1 MKNYK
6 KIRQKP
12 YIYGFSIVGFF
23 AFAIGGVCVLL
34 SFMSGFSLAKFIIV
48 GILIMILFL
57 FSKHV
62 LSSPVVL
69 SKIFDNKLPKKYSEY
84 E

>member
-12 YIYGFSIVGFF
+12 YIYGFSVAGFF
-23 AFAIGGVCVLL
+23 VFAVGGIFGLL
-34 SFMSGFSLAKFIIV
+34 SFMSGFSLLKMIGVVVFLGLLYIFSRYIISNKEITSKF
-48 GILIMILFL
+48 
-57 FSKHV
+57 
-62 LSSPVVL
+62 
-69 SKIFDNKLPKKYSEY
+69 FDNKLPNKYSEY